1 MRRSGLCPNSS
12 LSSRMLPSR
21 AMHASGNPACRLAF
35 APDMRLYHVGSPQ
48 RQIANFDSP
57 GRRLVRVSVPQSC
70 WEPLNHPGRLKVFR
84 RFKCRCAAV
93 RLRATLSDPMKIDS
107 LAATGHWQTSNTG
120 AGRLLRWLTERLPS
134 PQLLSHVTRADSL
147 RSVSDLRD
155 NRGKCLS
162 RKRVNARSIP

>member
-1 MRRSGLCPNSS
+1 
-12 LSSRMLPSR
+12 
-21 AMHASGNPACRLAF
+21 MHASGNPACRLAF

-107 LAATGHWQTSNTG
+107 YGSYGSLADVQHRGRPLIEVADRALALAPVAVACD
-120 AGRLLRWLTERLPS
+120 AGQFTEIRFRLARQPRQMFE
-134 PQLLSHVTRADSL
+134 PQAGKRAL
-147 RSVSDLRD
+147 
-155 NRGKCLS
+155 NPI
-162 RKRVNARSIP
+162 ARNVLYL